1 MFMVVF
7 LQTFLIY
14 VGIAIYERREK
25 GLPPPP
31 AYTCRKRY
39 IGK

>member
-1 MFMVVF
+1 MVFF
-7 LQTFLIY
+7 LQTFLVY
-14 VGIAIYERREK
+14 VGIAIYRERREK